1 MRDEKS
7 ISQAERKVKG
17 KMIVKAEFLRFLDL
31 PALKAQY
38 REWVEEERQVVDAW
52 VKILQEIPIDEE
64 SEEV

>member
-17 KMIVKAEFLRFLDL
+17 KMIVKAEFLRLLDL

-38 REWVEEERQVVDAW
+38 GEWVEEERQVVDAW

-64 SEEV
+64 

>member
-1 MRDEKS
+1 
-7 ISQAERKVKG
+7 
-17 KMIVKAEFLRFLDL
+17 MIVKAEFLRLLDL

-52 VKILQEIPIDEE
+52 VKILQELPIDEE